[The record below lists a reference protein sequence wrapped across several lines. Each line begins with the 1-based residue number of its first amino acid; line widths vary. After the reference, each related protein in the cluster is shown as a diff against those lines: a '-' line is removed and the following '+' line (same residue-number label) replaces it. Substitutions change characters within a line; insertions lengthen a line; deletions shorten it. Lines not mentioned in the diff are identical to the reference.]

1 MRRYHLSAIL
11 ITVGLGYAVSGC
23 ALIHS
28 TDPYRELKQPKR
40 LERPASMAA
49 HNTVLL
55 QDSLTLSR
63 AIEIALANNP
73 GIAAAAWQV
82 EQAEARKDMTVGELL
97 PRLHGTGG
105 YAHSLDPQR
114 LIAVRNSQDP
124 GVFSRDI
131 ASADIVLQ
139 MPLFSSGRLI
149 NNVRASTLLE
159 QAAAHRFARSKEELI
174 YNVSSI
180 FYSILDQRRVV
191 ESVEFSQR
199 TLQEHLR
206 RVTTL
211 VESQKAAPVDRLRT
225 EVRLAD
231 VTQRL
236 VQETNSLD
244 TYQRILANLLGI
256 VEHEVANLTI
266 QGELEEA
273 VGAPV
278 PETDSILNEAQLSR
292 GDYLAEKSA
301 LEAQARTVD
310 AARAAHWPTL
320 SLQGYYGYRWAVDDR
335 LDIAGVSTSEDIGRI
350 GIVLDIPFF
359 EGGRVRAKV
368 RAERARLAEQQA
380 RLRQLEQQMRLEV
393 ATALL
398 NRRAASNRLEA
409 TGKAVD
415 QATESL
421 RIEREKYEL
430 GRGAIV
436 DVLDAQSALLE
447 SQTNHYRALADL
459 HIAQAQL
466 RLATGSDQ

>member
-1 MRRYHLSAIL
+1 
-11 ITVGLGYAVSGC
+11 
-23 ALIHS
+23 
-28 TDPYRELKQPKR
+28 
-40 LERPASMAA
+40 MAA

>member
-11 ITVGLGYAVSGC
+11 ITVGLGYTISGC

-244 TYQRILANLLGI
+244 TYQRILANLLGV